1 MSASKKMIYGQLF
14 SNKTFDMFDMCD
26 MFDMFDI
33 AHIIS

>member
-1 MSASKKMIYGQLF
+1 MIYGQLF

-33 AHIIS
+33 AHVIS

>member
-1 MSASKKMIYGQLF
+1 MIYGQLF